1 MIRKYF
7 PDGLIDERETG
18 SPDSELR
25 QQALELAPKVAVDLD
40 ELQYSKALT
49 EIWALV
55 SRTNKY
61 IDETMPWILAK
72 DPAVRARLATVLY
85 NLADVQRII
94 AVLIEPFMPNT
105 PGRIRT
111 ALGIPEQNAAGRSL
125 TDWASATELDLYC
138 APEGV
143 PQSEPLFPRLDLD
156 KELEALEQFAE

>member
-7 PDGLIDERETG
+7 PQGLPDERETG
-18 SPDSELR
+18 IRFELR

-72 DPAVRARLATVLY
+72 DPA
-85 NLADVQRII
+85 
-94 AVLIEPFMPNT
+94 
-105 PGRIRT
+105 
-111 ALGIPEQNAAGRSL
+111 
-125 TDWASATELDLYC
+125 
-138 APEGV
+138 EG
-143 PQSEPLFPRLDLD
+143 SSGYGTL
-156 KELEALEQFAE
+156 